1 MSAGRQRRN
10 SQAAKP
16 DAASDDSKV
25 PVATKKPRKQKQAER
40 SQISPGL
47 PIFVI
52 VAILLGIFVWQQ
64 TSTTSPAAS
73 PPAGN
78 SNPAQ
83 SKPEK
88 AAGKEDVILA
98 KVDKE
103 VVVMPGTEMHSV
115 QERGLV
121 SLNVEWSSVLAVRI
135 LGS

>member
-16 DAASDDSKV
+16 DAALEASKV
-25 PVATKKPRKQKQAER
+25 PVATKKPRKQKGAEP
-40 SQISPGL
+40 SQVSPGL
-47 PIFVI
+47 PVFLV
-52 VAILLGIFVWQQ
+52 VAIVLGILVWQQ

-73 PPAGN
+73 PSAEN
-78 SNPAQ
+78 SNLAQ

-103 VVVMPGTEMHSV
+103 VLMMPGTETPSV

-135 LGS
+135 